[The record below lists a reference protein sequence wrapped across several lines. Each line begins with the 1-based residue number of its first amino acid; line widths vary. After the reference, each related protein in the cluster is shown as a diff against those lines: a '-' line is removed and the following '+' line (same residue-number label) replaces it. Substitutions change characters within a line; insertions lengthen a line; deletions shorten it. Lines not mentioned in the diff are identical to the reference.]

1 MTNSTQDATKQDYEE
16 RLFKIADTMVQN
28 GEKVTIRSILDKF
41 PDINS
46 TSTLSP
52 AYTKWREAQREQIN
66 SINNRLSFSPSFNSA
81 LIAEVSRL
89 LDAEKALLESDRAD
103 LEDQVGILHRE
114 LSIQAD
120 KFKEAVDT
128 INALKRENSD
138 QRAELQLSAKQIGE
152 LREAHAQELQK
163 KEEQHKQQIEEKEQL
178 FSQKLEEKES
188 LIIRHE
194 AKIESLNEANQ
205 HNSSEAS
212 KYKVLEGQ
220 AREQLVAA
228 NEEKQTL
235 QEQLKVLPDLRSEL
249 NVEKALKTSKQ
260 DALTALQG
268 RYDTLQEQS
277 VQLNSQLEVNR
288 SKLETYDQK
297 VQELSNLSKLLNDA
311 QNQISTL
318 STSERAMVQ
327 DMKEMQLELNR
338 REYAQQE
345 NANLRGELNATR
357 EQLNNSVKQ
366 ITSLT
371 QQLNKNSD

>member
-1 MTNSTQDATKQDYEE
+1 MTNSNQDATKQDYEE

-103 LEDQVGILHRE
+103 LEDQVRILHRE

-128 INALKRENSD
+128 INALKREISD

-163 KEEQHKQQIEEKEQL
+163 KEEQHKQQIEEKE
-178 FSQKLEEKES
+178 S

-194 AKIESLNEANQ
+194 TKIESLNESNQ

-228 NEEKQTL
+228 NEEKQVL
-235 QEQLKVLPDLRSEL
+235 QEQLKVIPDLRSEL
-249 NVEKALKTSKQ
+249 NVEKALKTSNQ
-260 DALTALQG
+260 DALSALQG

-297 VQELSNLSKLLNDA
+297 VQEISNLSKLLNDA

-318 STSERAMVQ
+318 ATSERAMVQ

-357 EQLNNSVKQ
+357 KQLNNSVKQ

>member
-1 MTNSTQDATKQDYEE
+1 MTNSNQDATKQDYEE

-103 LEDQVGILHRE
+103 LEDQVRILHRE

-128 INALKRENSD
+128 INALKREISD

-163 KEEQHKQQIEEKEQL
+163 K
-178 FSQKLEEKES
+178 
-188 LIIRHE
+188 
-194 AKIESLNEANQ
+194 
-205 HNSSEAS
+205 
-212 KYKVLEGQ
+212 
-220 AREQLVAA
+220 
-228 NEEKQTL
+228 
-235 QEQLKVLPDLRSEL
+235 
-249 NVEKALKTSKQ
+249 
-260 DALTALQG
+260 
-268 RYDTLQEQS
+268 
-277 VQLNSQLEVNR
+277 
-288 SKLETYDQK
+288 
-297 VQELSNLSKLLNDA
+297 
-311 QNQISTL
+311 
-318 STSERAMVQ
+318 
-327 DMKEMQLELNR
+327 
-338 REYAQQE
+338 
-345 NANLRGELNATR
+345 
-357 EQLNNSVKQ
+357 
-366 ITSLT
+366 
-371 QQLNKNSD
+371 KNSISSKSKKKSR